1 MKSRKYKHMW
11 NVQKM
16 YIEKYVRFWC
26 FNLYLET
33 MPCITSSIDL
43 LIDLMKS
50 SWCRWII
57 FIKENMIP
65 LICTYIHTYIDICAR
80 VHTHTHTHTHGEVFL
95 LDSVLPTNA
104 HLKKSHENYVNVM
117 CHTDD
122 KQEVMKIN
130 KSNESEVF
138 WRTLFE
144 NIS

>member
-1 MKSRKYKHMW
+1 
-11 NVQKM
+11 M

-65 LICTYIHTYIDICAR
+65 LICTYMHTYIDICAR
-80 VHTHTHTHTHGEVFL
+80 VHTHIHTPGSIF
-95 LDSVLPTNA
+95 A
-104 HLKKSHENYVNVM
+104 WFCASHQCPSEKIPWNYVNVM